1 MRTRIVAAI
10 SVVLLVTTS
19 LVIHTASRAH
29 ARAVERST
37 AATLDARAATV
48 ASVATDSADL
58 ANLQQRLGPHTTSL
72 SITTADGRQLGAPLP
87 DPLDSADHRY
97 RVILLEGS
105 GDLDG
110 ATATLWMPADLVM
123 ADHDRLQRSLVLVG
137 LAAVA
142 ASVLV
147 TMLVTDAALRPVDR
161 MLDELERSERKAT
174 EAEAYA
180 VAAHT
185 RIQAFLADAA
195 HELKTPLAGIQ
206 AAAEAL
212 VHLPENAP
220 GQEREELE
228 FLLGREASRGG
239 QLVSS
244 LLEAAHVEVGGQVDP
259 VPLAV
264 MPLLQAERRRLR
276 LAQPQLDVQI
286 EGDHVTA
293 MADRHGYVSV
303 LRNLIENASTAAGPQ
318 GWVRIV
324 CREVSG
330 DGRPMVEVT
339 VMDSGS
345 GIPVDDR
352 ERVFDRLVR
361 LPSTASSRRGSG
373 LGLAIARG
381 YARAMGGDV
390 VHGSVAHGVELP
402 GPVGAVF
409 VARVPAA

>member
-1 MRTRIVAAI
+1 M
-10 SVVLLVTTS
+10 
-19 LVIHTASRAH
+19 
-29 ARAVERST
+29 
-37 AATLDARAATV
+37 
-48 ASVATDSADL
+48 
-58 ANLQQRLGPHTTSL
+58 
-72 SITTADGRQLGAPLP
+72 
-87 DPLDSADHRY
+87 
-97 RVILLEGS
+97 
-105 GDLDG
+105 
-110 ATATLWMPADLVM
+110 
-123 ADHDRLQRSLVLVG
+123 
-137 LAAVA
+137 
-142 ASVLV
+142 
-147 TMLVTDAALRPVDR
+147 
-161 MLDELERSERKAT
+161 
-174 EAEAYA
+174 
-180 VAAHT
+180 
-185 RIQAFLADAA
+185 
-195 HELKTPLAGIQ
+195 
-206 AAAEAL
+206 
-212 VHLPENAP
+212 HLPENAP

-264 MPLLQAERRRLR
+264 MFLLQAERRRLR

-390 VHGSVAHGVELP
+390 VHGSVAPGVELP